1 MFVYADVVEHEP
13 FFSTA
18 STLPALHCTA
28 LHCVHCVDVARY
40 RCAAR
45 HPENPVYA
53 GAELNS

>member
-1 MFVYADVVEHEP
+1 MFIYADVVEHEP

-18 STLPALHCTA
+18 STVPALHCTA
-28 LHCVHCVDVARY
+28 LHCVDVARY

-45 HPENPVYA
+45 HPENPVYDA